1 MSDALRARRCHW
13 LWLGLAVLITIAD
26 QLTKL
31 LALQHL
37 QLHQP
42 LPVFPS
48 FDLMLTYNR
57 GAAFSFLSDAG
68 GWQRWL
74 FIALAIGISIFLVNW
89 LFALRAEERW
99 LAAALALV
107 TGGAVGNLLDRV
119 FRDGQVVDFVYLHYQ
134 NFHWPAFNLADSSIC
149 VGAVLLVAQSLWGAA
164 SGRESTQ

>member
-1 MSDALRARRCHW
+1 MNDALRTHRCHW
-13 LWLGLAVLITIAD
+13 LWLGLAVVIVIAD
-26 QLTKL
+26 QITKL
-31 LALQHL
+31 LALKHL

-57 GAAFSFLSDAG
+57 GAAFSFLSNAG

-74 FIALAIGISIFLVNW
+74 FIALAIGISIFLVKW
-89 LFALRAEERW
+89 LFSLRAEERW

-149 VGAVLLVAQSLWGAA
+149 VGAVILVAQSLWGAA

>member
-1 MSDALRARRCHW
+1 MNDALRTHRCHW
-13 LWLGLAVLITIAD
+13 LWLGLAVVIVIAD
-26 QLTKL
+26 QITKL
-31 LALQHL
+31 LALKHL

-74 FIALAIGISIFLVNW
+74 FIALAIGISIFLVKW
-89 LFALRAEERW
+89 LFSLRAEERW

-149 VGAVLLVAQSLWGAA
+149 VGAVILVAQSLWGAA